1 MTTLH
6 LGPLRLENTVFLA
19 PMTGITDRPFRR
31 AVRRFGAGLVFSEMI
46 ASRMQV
52 DELKG
57 SAKASQSYLDEQPM
71 GVQLAGCEPEVM
83 AEAARINAGRG
94 AGLIDLNF
102 GCPVKKVV
110 NRFSGS
116 AIMRDEKLAGEIMR
130 TIAKA
135 VDVPVTVKMRLGW
148 DDDSR
153 NAVTLARMAE
163 DAGLKMITIHGR
175 TRQQM
180 YTGRADW
187 AAVRAIKEAVKLPV
201 IVNGDIT
208 CGQKAAEALRQSGA
222 DGVMIGRGAQ
232 GKPWLMQQIA
242 AHLSGQAANDTP
254 AGTSLRDTILAHYQ
268 ELLSHH
274 GTHIGMLNGRKHIG
288 WYLKD
293 HAGSDALR
301 TRINTCDDP
310 AQVMAYIRDYFET
323 DPVQPPPSA

>member
-1 MTTLH
+1 MTTRN
-6 LGPLRLENTVFLA
+6 LGTLRLENMVFLA

-116 AIMRDEKLAGEIMR
+116 AIMRDEKLACEIMR
-130 TIAKA
+130 TVAKA

-187 AAVRAIKEAVKLPV
+187 AAVRAIKDAVNLPV

-208 CGQKAAEALRQSGA
+208 DGPKAAEALHQSGA

-232 GKPWLMQQIA
+232 GRPWLMQQIA
-242 AHLSGQAANDTP
+242 AHLSGAAADAAP
-254 AGTSLRDTILAHYQ
+254 AGVSLRDTILAHYE

-293 HAGSDALR
+293 MAGNDDLR
-301 TRINTCDDP
+301 ARINTCDDP
-310 AQVMAYIRDYFET
+310 AAVMAHIRDYFET
-323 DPVQPPPSA
+323 EPVQPPPSA